1 MSTRSSNAINLA
13 LLLCIPAAASIVRSA
28 SYFIFFLRWGD
39 SLKYNVIAKINP
51 KGSKELKI
59 ISRKGV
65 FVAKMAKIKN
75 IEETKMEIFTIDSFK
90 NHFFIFKKIEFRRNS
105 L

>member
-1 MSTRSSNAINLA
+1 MHH
-13 LLLCIPAAASIVRSA
+13 
-28 SYFIFFLRWGD
+28 IFFLRWGD

-65 FVAKMAKIKN
+65 FVAKKAKIKN
-75 IEETKMEIFTIDSFK
+75 IEETKIEIFTTDSFK
-90 NHFFIFKKIEFRRNS
+90 NHFLIFKKIEFRRKS

>member
-1 MSTRSSNAINLA
+1 MYIYIYIYTYIYIYIYVSIRLTVF
-13 LLLCIPAAASIVRSA
+13 SIVSSFPRQ
-28 SYFIFFLRWGD
+28 
-39 SLKYNVIAKINP
+39 NP

-65 FVAKMAKIKN
+65 FVAKKAKIKN
-75 IEETKMEIFTIDSFK
+75 IEETKIEIFTTDSFK
-90 NHFFIFKKIEFRRNS
+90 NHFLIFKKIEFRRKS

>member
-1 MSTRSSNAINLA
+1 MQKIEQ
-13 LLLCIPAAASIVRSA
+13 
-28 SYFIFFLRWGD
+28 FLD

-65 FVAKMAKIKN
+65 FVAKKAKIKN